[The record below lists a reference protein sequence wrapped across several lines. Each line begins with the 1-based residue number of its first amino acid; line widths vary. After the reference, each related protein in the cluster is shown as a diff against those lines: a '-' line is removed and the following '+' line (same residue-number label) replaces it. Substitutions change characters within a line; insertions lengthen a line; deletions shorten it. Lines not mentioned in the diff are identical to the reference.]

1 MLAERMNSSVEPLA
15 VHSTGNEGTVI
26 SFANYAKEKYG
37 IVYDQPVSSPDD
49 MAEKSILS
57 LLDSEEREDNTGK
70 TRRTDSI
77 YKSNGVRK
85 ARAADPI
92 RDIEQIKA
100 MQEYYLSQD
109 KLRNYL
115 IITMGIAFGVRGS
128 DLMKLTIGDV
138 FNMDGSVK
146 DVVEIVEKKNR
157 KYNHFSLRDEKCRK
171 YLEQYLESRQDKG
184 PVFPNDPL
192 FLSPKP
198 DEFGNLQPLSTRQA
212 DRIIKEAA
220 KACNVPGN
228 ISTHSMRKTFAYQT
242 IKTHPGNTDVYN
254 MLQYMLNHD
263 NITTTYRYCGIT
275 EDNIMDLR
283 QDIWNIL

>member
-1 MLAERMNSSVEPLA
+1 MLAEKRNNMDESLI
-15 VHSTGNEGTVI
+15 VHGSKIESNVI
-26 SFANYAKEKYG
+26 SFANYTKGKYG
-37 IVYDQPVSSPDD
+37 IAYSPYVSTPNEMEEDAIS
-49 MAEKSILS
+49 S
-57 LLDSEEREDNTGK
+57 LLEEKNSK
-70 TRRTDSI
+70 TKRTDSI

-100 MQEYYLSQD
+100 MQDYYLSQN

-115 IITMGIAFGVRGS
+115 IITLGIAFGIRGS
-128 DLMKLTIGDV
+128 DLMKLTIGDM

-146 DVVEIVEKKNR
+146 DMVEIVEKKNR
-157 KYNHFSLRDEKCRK
+157 KYNHFSLKDEKCRK
-171 YLEQYLESRQDKG
+171 YLEQYLEERQDKG
-184 PVFPNDPL
+184 PVYPSDPL
-192 FLSPKP
+192 FISPKS

-242 IKTHPGNTDVYN
+242 IKTHPGNVDVYN

-275 EDNIMDLR
+275 EDNIMELR